1 MFLCTPASEL
11 SIKIA
16 PVPKSEIYLGR
27 VDAEA
32 PQCVEEQ
39 WLEAL
44 SLWEHGLIE
53 LDALKERILAVLS
66 ALGADDQFRVA
77 QCTCKATEDDKVA
90 DPEASEFLSTI
101 IGGHTE

>member
-32 PQCVEEQ
+32 PKCVEEQ

-66 ALGADDQFRVA
+66 ALAPCDTF
-77 QCTCKATEDDKVA
+77 
-90 DPEASEFLSTI
+90 
-101 IGGHTE
+101 